1 MGTALTVGV
10 MEQQPPQGPQTTQ
23 AYEPPQI
30 TDYGSLKEITAAS
43 MVGGVTDKTFPAGT
57 PKGDLTFS

>member
-1 MGTALTVGV
+1 
-10 MEQQPPQGPQTTQ
+10 MEQQTPQGRTTPQ
-23 AYEPPQI
+23 AYEPPKV

-43 MVGGVTDKTFPAGT
+43 VSGGVTDKTFPAGS